1 MKRTALFRLFGVL
14 VLIASLAG
22 GWFWIGLRTFA
33 EAPVGNEETVIL
45 EVPPGITPP
54 RLAAHLAAEG
64 VIDHPGYFLWLLR
77 LRGADR
83 RLQAGEYE
91 IPPGITVEELV
102 QNLVHGRVRLH
113 SLTVVEGWTF
123 DRLRAALAAHPA
135 IRHTLADVPRA
146 EVMARLGKPG
156 MDPEGWF
163 LPDTYLFPRGTS
175 DREFLARALQAMERV
190 LAEEWAG
197 RDPDLPL
204 QSPYEALILASIVE
218 KETAVPE
225 ERARI
230 AGVFIRRLQRGMRLQ
245 TDPTVIYGLGEAF
258 DGNLRKRH
266 LQDRANPYNT
276 YRHAGLP
283 PTPIALPG
291 RAAIHAVL
299 HPAPGD
305 DLYFVA
311 KGDGSHHFS
320 ATVEEHNR
328 AVRRY
333 QLRRKSDYRSRPAP

>member
-1 MKRTALFRLFGVL
+1 VKRTALFRLFGAL
-14 VLIASLAG
+14 VLIVSLVG
-22 GWFWIGLRTFA
+22 GWLWIGLRTFA
-33 EAPVGNEETVIL
+33 EAPVGNESTVIL

-54 RLAAHLAAEG
+54 RLAARLAAEG
-64 VIDHPGYFLWLLR
+64 VIDRPTYFLWLLR

-91 IPPGITVEELV
+91 IPPGITVETLV
-102 QNLVHGRVRLH
+102 QNLIHGRVRLH
-113 SLTVVEGWTF
+113 SLTIVEGWTF
-123 DRLRAALAAHPA
+123 DRLRAALEAHPA
-135 IRHTLADVPRA
+135 IRHTLADLPRD

-175 DREFLARALQAMERV
+175 DVAFLARALRAMERT
-190 LAEEWAG
+190 LDEEWAG
-197 RDPDLPL
+197 RAEGLPL
-204 QSPYEALILASIVE
+204 KDPYEALILASIVE

-230 AGVFIRRLQRGMRLQ
+230 AGVFVRRLQRGMRLQ
-245 TDPTVIYGLGEAF
+245 TDPTVIYGLGEGF
-258 DGNLRKRH
+258 DGNLRKHH
-266 LQDRANPYNT
+266 LRDRTNPYNT
-276 YRHAGLP
+276 YRHGGLP

-291 RAAIHAVL
+291 RASIHAVL

-305 DLYFVA
+305 ALYFVA

-320 ATVEEHNR
+320 ATLEEHAR

-333 QLRRKSDYRSRPAP
+333 QLRRDPDYRSRPAP